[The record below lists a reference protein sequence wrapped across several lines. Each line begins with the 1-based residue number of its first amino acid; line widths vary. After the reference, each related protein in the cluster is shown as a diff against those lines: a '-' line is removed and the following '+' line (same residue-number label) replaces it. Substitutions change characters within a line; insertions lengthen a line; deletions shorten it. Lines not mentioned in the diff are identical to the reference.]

1 MSEPQL
7 SMTDDDLPRTLRRER
22 DAQQAR
28 ARAAS
33 NAFPAATD
41 LGSVPDYMADAPGG
55 RGSGVTVSALDIPF
69 GRLVSFFIKAAFAA
83 IPGLLVLAGLIF
95 GAGKLLA
102 LFFPTLVKMQILIH
116 FPN

>member
-33 NAFPAATD
+33 NPFPAATE
-41 LGSVPDYMADAPGG
+41 LGSVPDYMADAPSGQ
-55 RGSGVTVSALDIPF
+55 GVTVSALDIPF

-83 IPGLLVLAGLIF
+83 IPGLLVLAALILGL
-95 GAGKLLA
+95 GKILS
-102 LFFPTLVKMQILIH
+102 LFFPALVKMQILIH
-116 FPN
+116 CPN